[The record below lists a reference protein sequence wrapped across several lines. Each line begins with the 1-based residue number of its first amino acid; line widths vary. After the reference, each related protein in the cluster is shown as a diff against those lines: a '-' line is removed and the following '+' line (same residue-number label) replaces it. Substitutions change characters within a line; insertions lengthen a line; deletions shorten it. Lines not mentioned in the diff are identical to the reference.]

1 MECPNEL
8 ARFLRWAED
17 RPLCARRFIL
27 ACGSAAVPPGHFLYL
42 ANAPPGE
49 GGLCQ
54 PLAFVRSECC
64 LCSLSVCVPPRP
76 ASAAVHL
83 IQSTHKPISNLFC
96 ILITLISND
105 NQHTN
110 LQFTVTAYL
119 PFLFTL
125 ATTIHTPCCP
135 LSAIICTIP
144 GPPARHPLP
153 LALVSWQGSAIVWP
167 LCSSMQSFDDL
178 SLVKICDSGL
188 FSVFSNCSVH

>member
-1 MECPNEL
+1 MPGDLFWPVDPPPFHLVTFCTWRMLPRAKEDFASRSLLYEVNVVCAVCPC
-8 ARFLRWAED
+8 ACHRG
-17 RPLCARRFIL
+17 PL
-27 ACGSAAVPPGHFLYL
+27 
-42 ANAPPGE
+42 
-49 GGLCQ
+49 Q
-54 PLAFVRSECC
+54 PLS
-64 LCSLSVCVPPRP
+64 SSSNP
-76 ASAAVHL
+76 
-83 IQSTHKPISNLFC
+83 PISQYPISFAYLSHSFPT
-96 ILITLISND
+96 ITN
-105 NQHTN
+105 TN

-178 SLVKICDSGL
+178 SLVKICDSDL
-188 FSVFSNCSVH
+188 FSVFF